1 MRPQGRGD
9 YGRWSR
15 SSTGGTVTDER
26 LRARFATHPFRPRCL
41 RSELE
46 RHLDQ
51 HGHGDHGIIAHALVG
66 LLHDI
71 DHGAC
76 PRCQGPLRTSSN
88 EMADGSRVT
97 SCRCIPICA
106 ECGAR
111 EMKEASIGVVYPVF
125 DWYYDRAVRE
135 DVERDLAELDANQRS
150 FVIDLHSLDDRGYP
164 VG

>member
-1 MRPQGRGD
+1 M
-9 YGRWSR
+9 
-15 SSTGGTVTDER
+15 TDES

-51 HGHGDHGIIAHALVG
+51 HAEAGRGVVAHALVG

-76 PRCQGPLRTSSN
+76 PRCQGPLW
-88 EMADGSRVT
+88 AAPGAIAGGSRAT

-106 ECGAR
+106 ECEAR
-111 EMKEASIGVVYPVF
+111 ETKEASIGVVYSVF
-125 DWYYDRAVRE
+125 DWYNDRAVRE
-135 DVERDLAELDANQRS
+135 DVERDLAELDADQGS
-150 FVIDLHSLDDRGYP
+150 FVTDLTPFDDREYP